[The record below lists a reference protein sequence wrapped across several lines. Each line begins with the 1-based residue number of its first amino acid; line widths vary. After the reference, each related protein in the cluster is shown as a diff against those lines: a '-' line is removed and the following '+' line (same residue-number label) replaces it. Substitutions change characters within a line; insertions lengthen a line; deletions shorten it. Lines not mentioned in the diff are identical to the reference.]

1 MQRCMEKFSTYM
13 HDWLYA
19 KEGYYATH
27 NTIGKEGDFYTAVS
41 SSMFFGGSIAKRAL
55 KSIDEFLGEETYIVE
70 VGAHKGYLLAD
81 IIQFIYTLR
90 PELLKTLSFC
100 IVEPFKSNQEA
111 QKQYFQDSFGNEVE
125 LLHVK
130 SFNELTCKSAFV
142 VANEIFDA
150 FSCEV
155 IKDDKMLY
163 IEKDDVSFDTLDEK
177 MKQLA
182 TKYRIKQGEV
192 ALGYEAFAS
201 DMFQAIEKFDF
212 VTFDYGQKGSR
223 GDFSLRIYEKHQVYP
238 FFSFTPFVP
247 KSQRSDKKLSSIY
260 AKADI
265 TYDVNFEHLI
275 GAFEQAGIKLQ
286 NFAVQMQALVDFGL
300 IELLEMLKKNVSEE
314 QYTSELNR
322 VKTLID
328 PAFLG
333 ERFKMCHFRKEV
345 VCS

>member
-1 MQRCMEKFSTYM
+1 M
-13 HDWLYA
+13 HQWLYA
-19 KEGYYATH
+19 KQGYYATH

-55 KSIDEFLGEETYIVE
+55 KSIDEFLGEETCIIE

-90 PELLKTLSFC
+90 PKLLKTLSFC
-100 IVEPFKSNQEA
+100 IVEPFESNQEA
-111 QKQYFQDSFGNEVE
+111 QRQYFKESFGNEVE

-130 SFNELTCKSAFV
+130 SLKELTCKSAFV

-163 IEKDDVSFDTLDEK
+163 VQSNEFSFEPLDEK
-177 MKQLA
+177 TKYLA
-182 TKYRIKQGEV
+182 TKYHIEQGEV
-192 ALGYEAFAS
+192 ALGYEEFATEL
-201 DMFQAIEKFDF
+201 FQAIDKFDF
-212 VTFDYGQKGSR
+212 VTFDYGQKGAR
-223 GDFSLRIYEKHQVYP
+223 GDFSLRIYQKHQVYP
-238 FFSFTPFVP
+238 FFSFTQFVP
-247 KSQRSDKKLSSIY
+247 QSQRNEKELSSLY
-260 AKADI
+260 AKTDI

-275 GAFEQAGIKLQ
+275 GAFEEAGIKLH
-286 NFAVQMQALVDFGL
+286 NFAFQMHALVDFGL
-300 IELLEMLKKNVSEE
+300 IELLEMLRENVSEE
-314 QYTSELNR
+314 AYTSELNR

-333 ERFKMCHFRKEV
+333 ERFKMCHFRKE
-345 VCS
+345 SDAR